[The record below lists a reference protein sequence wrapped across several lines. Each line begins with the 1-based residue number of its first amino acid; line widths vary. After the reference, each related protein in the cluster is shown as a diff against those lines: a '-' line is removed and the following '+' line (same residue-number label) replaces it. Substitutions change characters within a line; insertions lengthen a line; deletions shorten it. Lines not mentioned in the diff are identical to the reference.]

1 MEEGERDERLLECS
15 GRGIGAGRRPGRRL
29 RRDDELGDGRHVRGE
44 RNRHDVHG
52 DDLHP
57 CERSEQGAF
66 AIDAT
71 GRTIAKVDVSSSP
84 GVFSSTSGPGG
95 KSAAWVPDA
104 GAVPGA
110 SVVAAVTT
118 SAALTGSN
126 TITVTPAGTD
136 RTTWFDPV
144 VCSFPKG
151 ATIPSS
157 RFTAQHKATYSAVSG
172 TWREAVTLPGPGKVN
187 FVHKTLAASG
197 TPKPLIKSG
206 GVSVGKAGQ
215 VMLTLRP
222 TVAGAAVLSRS
233 GAIKLNLNI
242 EYSPTNGKPANKTIS
257 LTLRK

>member
-1 MEEGERDERLLECS
+1 MKGSWRVLAGTSVLAAALAAGSSATTNTATGDTCTVS
-15 GRGIGAGRRPGRRL
+15 GSGTTYTVTIMVPANGP
-29 RRDDELGDGRHVRGE
+29 
-44 RNRHDVHG
+44 
-52 DDLHP
+52 
-57 CERSEQGAF
+57 EQGAF

-71 GRTIAKVDVSSSP
+71 GRAIAKVDVSSSP
-84 GVFSSTSGPGG
+84 GTFSSTGGPGG

-104 GAVPGA
+104 GIVPGA

-126 TITVTPAGTD
+126 TITLTPASSD
-136 RTTWFDPV
+136 RTSWFDPV

-151 ATIPSS
+151 ATIPKSS
-157 RFTAQHKATYSAVSG
+157 FTVQKKATYSAVSG

-187 FVHKTLAASG
+187 FVHKTLAATG
-197 TPKPLIKSG
+197 TPRPLIKSG
-206 GVSVGKAGQ
+206 RLSVGKAGQ

-242 EYSPTNGKPANKTIS
+242 EYSPTNGKPANKVVS